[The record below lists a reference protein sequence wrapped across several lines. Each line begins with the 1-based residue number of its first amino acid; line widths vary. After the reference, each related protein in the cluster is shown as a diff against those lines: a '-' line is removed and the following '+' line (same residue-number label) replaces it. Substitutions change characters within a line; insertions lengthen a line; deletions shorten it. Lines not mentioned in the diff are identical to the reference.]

1 MSDTCLQTSLS
12 AAVPLWILEKQKQ
25 SWAEIQQRIP
35 YCLQMIVEHA
45 DDALFKS
52 KVKGQTAAAFNAIA
66 EAIAILS
73 FVPGGVTTFGSHW
86 ETQFKGAFTEKDRR

>member
-25 SWAEIQQRIP
+25 SWAEISQRIP
-35 YCLQMIVEHA
+35 YCLEIIAHHA

-52 KVKGQTAAAFNAIA
+52 KEKGKTAAAFNAIA

-73 FVPGGVTTFGSHW
+73 FIPGGVTIFGNHW
-86 ETQFKGAFTEKDRR
+86 ETQFRAGD

>member
-25 SWAEIQQRIP
+25 SWAEISQRIP
-35 YCLQMIVEHA
+35 YCLEIIAHHA

-52 KVKGQTAAAFNAIA
+52 KEKGKTAAAFNAIA
-66 EAIAILS
+66 EATDDDEKINAP
-73 FVPGGVTTFGSHW
+73 VAH
-86 ETQFKGAFTEKDRR
+86 KDRALRS